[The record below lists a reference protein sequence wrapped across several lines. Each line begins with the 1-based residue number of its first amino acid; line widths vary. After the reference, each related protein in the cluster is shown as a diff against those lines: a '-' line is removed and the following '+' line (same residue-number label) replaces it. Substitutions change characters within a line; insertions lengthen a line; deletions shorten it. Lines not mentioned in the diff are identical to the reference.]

1 MWIAAVTSVST
12 APTAPDESLYP
23 KAAIP
28 ALRASSGVLLHE
40 YDWGGYLIWAAP
52 ERPVFV
58 DGRLVPYMPD
68 IVDEHRRVIALR
80 PGWREILFRYAVA
93 QALLEPARPLAGAL
107 REDGWRVIAED
118 ELFVLLERP
127 R

>member
-1 MWIAAVTSVST
+1 MWLAALGTIPT

-23 KAAIP
+23 KGAIAAV
-28 ALRASSGVLLHE
+28 RASSGVLLHE

-68 IVDEHRRVIALR
+68 VVDEHRRAIALR
-80 PGWREILFRYAVA
+80 PGWREILFRYAVK
-93 QALLEPARPLAGAL
+93 QALLAPTRPLAGAL
-107 REDGWRVIAED
+107 REDGWRVVAED
-118 ELFVLLERP
+118 DGFVLLERP
-127 R
+127 